1 MGMTRVSALFLGF
14 AMLIGTAAFAFAA
27 GDLSL
32 RPTRLPDL
40 VLGTDDTGLDI
51 SQKEYVVETGKS
63 YRLKIISSGKHEYAL
78 VAPELFD
85 NIWLRKVEAGDVE
98 IKANRIFELEFEK
111 KAQAEIF
118 FVPIRP
124 GNYRMHAKGL
134 EAKGVVIM
142 FNVK

>member
-1 MGMTRVSALFLGF
+1 MTGLRTAFTGLAFLLGATGASF
-14 AMLIGTAAFAFAA
+14 GA

-32 RPTRLPDL
+32 RPTVLPDL
-40 VLGTDDTGLDI
+40 VLGTDDTGFDL
-51 SQKEYVVETGKS
+51 SQKEYNLETGKS
-63 YRLKIISSGKHEYAL
+63 YRLKINASGKHQYAL

-85 NIWLRKVEAGDVE
+85 NIWLRKVEAGGME
-98 IKANRIFELEFEK
+98 IKANRVFELEFER

-124 GNYRMHAKGL
+124 GTYRMIAKGL
-134 EAKGVVIM
+134 ESKGVVIL

>member
-1 MGMTRVSALFLGF
+1 VGGA
-14 AMLIGTAAFAFAA
+14 IAA
-27 GDLSL
+27 GDLST

-40 VLGTDDTGLDI
+40 VLGTDDTGLGL
-51 SQKEYVVETGKS
+51 SQKEYSLETGKS
-63 YRLKIISSGKHEYAL
+63 YRLKIISTGKHEYAL

-85 NIWLRKVEAGDVE
+85 NIWLRKVEAGGME
-98 IKANRIFELEFEK
+98 IKANRVFELEFEK
-111 KAQAEIF
+111 AAQAEIF

-134 EAKGVVIM
+134 EQRGVVIM

>member
-1 MGMTRVSALFLGF
+1 MSRVRVLLAGLALLLFPL
-14 AMLIGTAAFAFAA
+14 ADAFAA

-32 RPTRLPDL
+32 KPARLPDL
-40 VLGTDDTGLDI
+40 VLGTDDTGFGL
-51 SQKEYVVETGKS
+51 SQKEYNLETGKS
-63 YRLKIISSGKHEYAL
+63 YRLKVISSGKHEYAL
-78 VAPELFD
+78 VAPEFFD
-85 NIWLRKVEAGDVE
+85 NIWLRKVEAGDME

-134 EAKGVVIM
+134 ESRGVVIM
-142 FNVK
+142 FTVK